1 MPWSD
6 GIPVGSPAYAIAS
19 STNGRIRVVAG
30 PGTGK
35 SFAMKRRVAR
45 LLEQAVDPTMILPVT
60 FTRIAAEDLHR
71 ELVSMDVEGSAGL
84 RGVTLHSLAMR
95 MLMRGHVLQATGRI
109 PRTLNEFELEPLIS
123 DLMQV
128 HGGKRAV
135 KRLKQAYEAAWSR
148 LQHEQ
153 PGHVVNAADVAFQAD
168 LLGWLRFHRSMLIG
182 EVIPHLYQYLRNNP
196 AAQERS
202 EFLHILVDEYQDLNR
217 AEQAVVELLSDQAHV
232 CIVGDD
238 DQSIYSFK
246 HAHPDGIREWLLT
259 NVGAADVGLN
269 DCRRCPTRVVQ
280 MANSLIGNNQI
291 RPVPRTLVPMQANGQ
306 GDVRII
312 QYPGL
317 NNEVIGVANIIAA
330 MVANGTPPGD
340 ILVLAQR
347 GVIGTPI
354 YEALVARQV
363 PVRSYYAEAELDAP
377 DARRAFA
384 ILKLLVNR
392 DDRVA
397 LRWLVGID
405 GPNWHAAGYK
415 RVRDHCEQSGLTP
428 WQALAA
434 LSAGNLTLPHTG
446 GIVAAYNMLVAELDA
461 LDALPDLVGVVDA
474 LFPDGQASTRD
485 IRQLSIDILAAM
497 DEEAP
502 DEGDYDG
509 EEFLARLQEAIN
521 QPDIPSE
528 VQDVRIMSLHKSKG
542 LSAPVTIIAGCVQG
556 LLPKQPDPDIPAAQ
570 QAQEMEEQRR
580 LFYVGITRVKA
591 VPEAGKPGTL
601 ILTYSQSML
610 VASALAAGIAPAQMR
625 YGVATL
631 HASQFIGELG
641 PAAPQPIAG

>member
-1 MPWSD
+1 MPWAD
-6 GIPVGSPAYAIAS
+6 GIAVGSPAYTIAS
-19 STNGRIRVVAG
+19 STNARIRVVAG

-45 LLEQAVDPTMILPVT
+45 LLENAVNPTAILPVT
-60 FTRIAAEDLHR
+60 FTRVAAEDLHR
-71 ELVSMDVEGSAGL
+71 ELVGMNVEGSEGL
-84 RGVTLHSLAMR
+84 HGRTLHSLAMS
-95 MLMRGHVLQATGRI
+95 MLMRNHVLGATGRI

-123 DLMQV
+123 DLMAF
-128 HGGKRAV
+128 HGGKKAI
-135 KRLKQAYEAAWSR
+135 KKLKQAYEAAWSR

-153 PGHVVNAADVAFQAD
+153 PGYLVNAADAAFQQN
-168 LLGWLRFHRSMLIG
+168 LLAWLGFHRCMLIG
-182 EVIPHLYQYLRNNP
+182 AVIPQLYQYLRNNP
-196 AAQERS
+196 AAEERS
-202 EFLHILVDEYQDLNR
+202 EFAHILVDEYQDLNR
-217 AEQAVVELLSDQAHV
+217 AEQGVIELLSAQAHV

-246 HAHPDGIREWLLT
+246 HAHPDGIREWLVV
-259 NVGAADVGLN
+259 NAGAVDVGLD

-280 MANSLIGNNQI
+280 MANSLIGHNQI
-291 RPVPRTLVPMQANGQ
+291 RPVPRTLVPMPANGP

-317 NNEVIGVANIIAA
+317 TNEVIGVANIIGA

-347 GVIGTPI
+347 GAIGTPI
-354 YEALVARQV
+354 YEALVALQV

-397 LRWLVGID
+397 LRWLVGIN
-405 GPNWHAAGYK
+405 GNNWHAAGYK
-415 RVRDHCEQSGLTP
+415 RVRDHCEVSGLTP
-428 WQALAA
+428 WQALSQLAA
-434 LSAGNLTLPHTG
+434 AVLSLPHTN
-446 GIVAAYNMLVAELDA
+446 GIIAAFNELVAELDA
-461 LDALPDLVGVVDA
+461 LDALPDLAAVVDA
-474 LFPDGQASTRD
+474 LFPAAQISTRD

-497 DEEAP
+497 DGE
-502 DEGDYDG
+502 DDNEGEYDR

-556 LLPKQPDPDIPAAQ
+556 LLPKRPDADLP
-570 QAQEMEEQRR
+570 QAHQAKEMEEQRR

-591 VPEAGKPGTL
+591 APEQGKPGTL
-601 ILTYSQSML
+601 ILTYSQSMT
-610 VASALAAGIAPAQMR
+610 VASALNAGIAPAQMQ
-625 YGVATL
+625 YGVAIL
-631 HASQFIGELG
+631 HASQFIAELG
-641 PAAPQPIAG
+641 PASPNPIAG